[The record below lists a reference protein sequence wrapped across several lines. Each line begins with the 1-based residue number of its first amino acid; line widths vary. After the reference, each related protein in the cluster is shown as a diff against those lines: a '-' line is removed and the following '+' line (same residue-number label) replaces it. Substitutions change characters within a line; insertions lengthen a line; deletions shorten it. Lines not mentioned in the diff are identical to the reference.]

1 MKLRRMLAGLLSFA
15 MIATSSSLVN
25 IVYAG
30 EGDAT
35 QVIEDAEVQSL
46 SEDAEVQG
54 QSEDA
59 EVQEQSE
66 DAEVQDQSEDAEVQD
81 QSEDADEQSLSEES
95 EDAAEEPV
103 DTEADSEPSEELM
116 SNEASEDEDDENI
129 ELASTNVDN
138 YSVYGS
144 KWVPYDSLF
153 DKYEI
158 ENQIE
163 VPAAADV
170 GNLRPASGMYACFF
184 LPYNKDS
191 ITSLDSK
198 YDNYSIEIKGPDGSV
213 LDKLLFKDI
222 DEDYILNRV
231 VYANRDMTADRDL
244 SGYGVPRVA
253 DSIKIGT
260 NDDQSENRPYVEQAK
275 YFYYIDL
282 GEYISAIGDY
292 AFRVNIEGGMHS
304 DWRYY
309 KVSSVGNELTTP
321 QGLRWRENEG
331 SRFNGKVY
339 WDNVSGAS
347 GYIVKLYKK
356 KDVNNSPEQ
365 TNQKVFDE
373 DTLIKAVKTTNN
385 SAFLIRDYGNLTS
398 EEALGYYY
406 TVRAASTDPTTAPY
420 SQAAKSGNLAERLTA
435 PTGATWKKNGANTST
450 AHWKW
455 KKEKEIDPS
464 IKEFSVTLFKNGERV
479 TTKVVSQNET
489 NNAININGDEADY
502 SVSFEEELKG
512 ISPTSANYTFTVTA
526 LSDNDNR
533 PFVASSESVES
544 TGSWK
549 GESLGT
555 IGWNPSVASIVEFNV
570 RADGEYTLTLYK
582 DNKSI
587 YTKSLGKLY
596 KRDDPYYYDLKEYME
611 TAGQYYVRVTEKT
624 DKTFKEDTTLY
635 AIGNKPNLDDF
646 ITFPYDSVNKRY
658 TINIE
663 SIDEDQS
670 KAFRGETD
678 NTNLGE
684 FDVMI
689 EKSRFRVQANNS
701 NQAVITQQELEKY
714 CVLSGASSVK
724 SIKIRALSKDT
735 SSYLHSKWKTFNL
748 NVDASKVSIN
758 TTGKLTDTIKYS
770 ITGNKGNV
778 NLVITGNGDMLDY
791 FNPDVP
797 TPGDKKVTPWAS
809 FGSQIKS
816 ITIDDRITKIGDYAF
831 YNLTGISAIKM
842 PSALTTIGDYSFYG
856 CKGLKT
862 VEFPKNVSSI
872 GKSAFGNTTALSK
885 VVFTGDAPKIIY
897 KLRDD
902 NGKIDADAS
911 FYQNTTLYY
920 STRQSYG
927 WTSKITKV
935 NNVRYWNDYK
945 IAETVIPL
953 EKVTVKYANKGTS
966 VYRDS
971 NVDIYTS
978 IGPAQLNIKAFSDPE
993 DASNKNVTWKSSN
1006 TSVAKILS
1014 SSGNTAVIEITGKVG
1029 YSTITAVSKYSS
1041 KITDTLV
1048 IASYDSNDKNV
1059 TKNEG
1064 GYWVKSGSNY
1074 YYMDAGTKKVLT
1086 GWQEVPTYNDWS
1098 KWNSSKNS
1106 SKISETGT
1114 DGLEKLSE
1122 WHYFNRKTGARM
1134 TGWLTEYEKDENGN
1148 QILYYLDPSTGSLT
1162 YGNKKISGKWY
1173 HFNDPA
1179 SDDPA
1184 PTVTPQDCNDKSQ
1197 GGPSSKSI
1205 ENIIG
1210 CAQIGWVK
1218 NSGIKYKYYN
1228 KNGQALTGWN
1238 EIGEDKWYYF
1248 DGNGIIQTGWTK
1260 VGSNWYYF
1268 GNNPAAD
1275 TYGIKQY
1282 GDDDTVT
1289 YKGMRTY
1296 AVLDLY
1302 DENTDN
1308 NGPITDKTVSGC
1320 VNMFLM
1326 TGKNFDNKNEVN
1338 NSKLVSGWDGNN
1350 EKYYNPTTFQ
1360 LQTGFVKIG
1369 SSYYYFR
1376 TVKDATNESNLDKK
1390 ILGKKIKYEGSL
1402 TSGFVDYYL
1411 KGNVMTEVEDIR
1423 SISGDSTP
1431 IYRFNKNG
1439 VLTKTYKKGDYALV
1453 DPTINQNTANGE
1465 VQLNDK
1471 YYYIKSGN
1479 FATGF
1484 VDVATPEADVLSPT
1498 KSNPDATKKQK
1509 ITHTWYFSPTDTY
1522 AKRGIQHIGDK
1533 YYLFDQAY
1541 HQVKDKA
1548 YYRDNGVWKPYP
1560 ANVFVNIANLKDE
1573 TINAYDKSGYDLTKT
1588 DVKPNE
1594 GVDASS
1600 GLYKKDNT
1608 NAVSESYTYW
1618 FKGGVL
1624 ATGWYKNVYT
1634 DQNTN
1639 KKVTDYFY
1647 FDPTPGDN
1655 YGRKLSKGWHNI
1667 SGSWYE
1673 FDAEGKAVLH
1683 TAVEDGTMT
1692 ATITPMEVD
1701 NSAAKGGDSGKTY
1714 HQLTD
1719 ASGKAKGW
1727 TRNETVSGKIKALN
1741 PVDGFYKITY
1751 GDTIYDGT
1759 EVAGGIAV
1767 TYLTKGVVA
1776 SGFKT
1781 IKCASNKTVAAN
1793 VTKSRK
1799 FYFDPS
1805 SGEMQS
1811 GFEKIGGKYYYFYT
1825 GNEKLGEP
1833 NSDKAILNNGDYVKG
1848 ELAGNVWIA
1857 IKGGTTYV
1865 IPAVANPG
1873 RPNANGNDKKYD
1885 TDIYRN
1891 GPVDAVLEDANTK
1904 LYYINSDGTL
1914 KTGWLTLSYKA
1925 RYTREYKDPIT
1936 NEEPKTLDITIK
1948 EMVYFDPSNPPEK
1961 IDSEPPATS
1970 YGQMLRSQIV
1980 DNRNYYVDKYGIR
1993 Q

>member
-30 EGDAT
+30 ESDAT
-35 QVIEDAEVQSL
+35 QVVEDAEVQSL
-46 SEDAEVQG
+46 SENAEVQN

-66 DAEVQDQSEDAEVQD
+66 DAEVQDQSEDA
-81 QSEDADEQSLSEES
+81 DEQSLSEES
-95 EDAAEEPV
+95 DDEAEEPV
-103 DTEADSEPSEELM
+103 DKEADSEPSEELM
-116 SNEASEDEDDENI
+116 SNEALEDEDDENI

-138 YSVYGS
+138 YNVYGS
-144 KWVPYDSLF
+144 MWVPYDSLF

-158 ENQIE
+158 ENQME
-163 VPAAADV
+163 VPAAADAAE
-170 GNLRPASGMYACFF
+170 LKPASGMYACFF

-260 NDDQSENRPYVEQAK
+260 NDDQSDNRPYVEQAK

-304 DWRYY
+304 DWCYY
-309 KVSSVGNELTTP
+309 KVTNPGVELNSPNNTSLIWMESDAATK
-321 QGLRWRENEG
+321 
-331 SRFNGKVY
+331 FNGI
-339 WDNVSGAS
+339 VSWEAVGGAS
-347 GYIVKLYKK
+347 GYIVKLYKMK
-356 KDVNNSPEQ
+356 EEKDSPEQ
-365 TNQKVFDE
+365 TDQKVFDE

-385 SAFLIRDYGNLTS
+385 KAFLIDDYGNLTS
-398 EEALGYYY
+398 EEALKYYY
-406 TVRAASTDPTTAPY
+406 TVRTVSKEPGQEGKSIYSEEVKSTTLG
-420 SQAAKSGNLAERLTA
+420 QRLTA
-435 PTGATWKKNGANTST
+435 PTNASWKAGNDNTST

-455 KKEKEIDPS
+455 AKKEDTDGK
-464 IKEFSVTLFKNGERV
+464 IKQFAVTLFKNGEVV
-479 TTKVVSQNET
+479 TTKVCSKSDDDKSFENIE
-489 NNAININGDEADY
+489 NNVENSY
-502 SVSFEEELKG
+502 SVSFEDELKG
-512 ISPTSANYTFTVTA
+512 ISPSSANYTFTVTA
-526 LSDNDNR
+526 VSDNSNR
-533 PFVASSESVES
+533 PFVASSVSVES
-544 TGSWK
+544 DSAWE
-549 GESLGT
+549 GESLGSIEWDT
-555 IGWNPSVASIVEFNV
+555 NKASIVKFTAKAE
-570 RADGEYTLTLYK
+570 GEYTLTLYR
-582 DNKSI
+582 DGKSI
-587 YTKSLGKLY
+587 YPKSLGKFE
-596 KRDDPYYYDLKEYME
+596 KGDSHSYDLKEYME
-611 TAGQYYVRVTEKT
+611 TAGQYIARVTEKT
-624 DKTFKEDTTLY
+624 DKTFKEETDPYTISAGGKLTD
-635 AIGNKPNLDDF
+635 N
-646 ITFPYDSVNKRY
+646 ITFTYDSLTRKY
-658 TINIE
+658 TINIQ
-663 SIDEDQS
+663 SIGDIDSQS
-670 KAFRGETD
+670 KAFCGE
-678 NTNLGE
+678 NGE
-684 FDVMI
+684 AGKGWFDVMI
-689 EKSRFRVQANNS
+689 EKSRFRVGAKNNGD
-701 NQAVITQQELEKY
+701 NYKAVITKQELDKY
-714 CVLSGASSVK
+714 CVLSGTSSVK
-724 SIKIRALSKDT
+724 NIKIRALSSDT
-735 SSYLHSKWKTFNL
+735 SKYLHSNWKTFSFNA
-748 NVDASKVSIN
+748 DANNISIN
-758 TTGKLTDTIKYS
+758 STGDLNNTIKYS
-770 ITGNKGNV
+770 LTGKKGNV
-778 NLVITGNGDMLDY
+778 KLEIIGSGEMPDF

-797 TPGDKKVTPWAS
+797 TPSDDLVAPWAS

-816 ITIDDRITKIGDYAF
+816 ITIDDRITKIGNYAF
-831 YNLTGISAIKM
+831 YNMGGISSIKM
-842 PSALTTIGDYSFYG
+842 PSALEKIGNYSFYG

-862 VEFPKNVSSI
+862 VEFPKNVDSI
-872 GKSAFGNTTALSK
+872 GKSAFGNVSALSK
-885 VVFTGDAPKIIY
+885 AVFTGDAPDVCE
-897 KLRDD
+897 LRDK
-902 NGKIDADAS
+902 NGKIDEDAS

-920 STRQSYG
+920 STRQPAG
-927 WTSKITKV
+927 WTENITTV
-935 NNVRYWNDYK
+935 NKVRYWNDYK

-953 EKVTVKYANKGTS
+953 ETITVKYADVGTS
-966 VYRDS
+966 VYKNG

-978 IGPAQLNIKAFSDPE
+978 VGPAQLNIKAFPDPV
-993 DASNKNVTWKSSN
+993 DASNQNVTWKSSN

-1014 SSGNTAVIEITGKVG
+1014 SSGNKAVLEITGNAG

-1048 IASYDSNDKNV
+1048 IASYASNDNNV

-1098 KWNSSKNS
+1098 KWNSAKSGR
-1106 SKISETGT
+1106 IDEG
-1114 DGLEKLSE
+1114 GLTPE

-1134 TGWLTEYEKDENGN
+1134 TGWLTEYEKDKNGN

-1162 YGNKKISGKWY
+1162 YGNKKIGGKWY
-1173 HFNDPA
+1173 YFNELIP
-1179 SDDPA
+1179 DD
-1184 PTVTPQDCNDKSQ
+1184 TNQVVTPETCNENPSNCSIDK
-1197 GGPSSKSI
+1197 I
-1205 ENIIG
+1205 TG
-1210 CAQIGWVK
+1210 CAQIGWVD
-1218 NSGIKYKYYN
+1218 NNGIKYKYYN

-1268 GNNPAAD
+1268 GNKPADD

-1296 AVLDLY
+1296 AVLDLRT
-1302 DENTDN
+1302 EPN
-1308 NGPITDKTVSGC
+1308 NRPITDKEVSGC

-1376 TVKDATNESNLDKK
+1376 TVNDVTSGDVVDKEK
-1390 ILGKKIKYEGSL
+1390 LGKKIKYEDSE
-1402 TSGFVDYYL
+1402 TAGFVDYYL
-1411 KGNVMTEVEDIR
+1411 DNQSKKMVVLPDKNGNDFS
-1423 SISGDSTP
+1423 SIAEETP

-1439 VLTKTYKKGDYALV
+1439 VLTKTYKKGDYDLV
-1453 DPTINQNTANGE
+1453 DPTVNKNTANGVIE
-1465 VQLNDK
+1465 NGTDK
-1471 YYYIKSGN
+1471 YYIKNGN

-1484 VDVATPEADVLSPT
+1484 VDVATPEAIVLSPT
-1498 KSNPDATKKQK
+1498 KTDQNATKKQK

-1522 AKRGIQHIGDK
+1522 AKKGIQHIGDK
-1533 YYLFDQAY
+1533 YYLFDQDY

-1548 YYRDNGVWKPYP
+1548 YYLDSGVYKPYP

-1573 TINAYDKSGYDLTKT
+1573 TINAYDKSGSDLTGT
-1588 DVKPNE
+1588 DVKPDE

-1608 NAVSESYTYW
+1608 NAGSESYTYW

-1624 ATGWYKNVYT
+1624 ATGWYKAPYIELVNGKNVTKY
-1634 DQNTN
+1634 
-1639 KKVTDYFY
+1639 DYFY
-1647 FDPTPGDN
+1647 FDPTLGVN

-1673 FDAEGKAVLH
+1673 FDEEGKAVLH
-1683 TAVEDGTMT
+1683 TAAVASDTTMT
-1692 ATITPMEVD
+1692 AKITPMKVD
-1701 NSAAKGGDSGKTY
+1701 NSGRQGVEGVTY
-1714 HQLTD
+1714 YQLTD

-1727 TRNETVSGKIKALN
+1727 TKLSDPNNLKSKAIN
-1741 PVDGFYKITY
+1741 PVDGFYNIKY
-1751 GDTIYDGT
+1751 DDTIYT
-1759 EVAGGIAV
+1759 GGFSDEIKV
-1767 TYLTKGVVA
+1767 TYLTRGVVA

-1799 FYFDPS
+1799 FYFDPI

-1833 NSDKAILNNGDYVKG
+1833 NSDKVILNNGDYVKG

-1857 IKGGTTYV
+1857 INGGTTYV
-1865 IPAVANPG
+1865 IPAVADLK
-1873 RPNANGNDKKYD
+1873 RTNGNDKKYD

-1925 RYTREYKDPIT
+1925 RYTPGYKDPIT

-1948 EMVYFDPSNPPEK
+1948 EMVYFDPSNPPETL
-1961 IDSEPPATS
+1961 DSEPPATS
-1970 YGQMLRSQIV
+1970 YGQMLRSRIV

>member
-46 SEDAEVQG
+46 SEDAEVQER
-54 QSEDA
+54 SEDA

-66 DAEVQDQSEDAEVQD
+66 DAEGQDQSENAE
-81 QSEDADEQSLSEES
+81 EQSLSEES
-95 EDAAEEPV
+95 DDAAEELV
-103 DTEADSEPSEELM
+103 DTEADSELSEELM

-138 YSVYGS
+138 YNVYGS
-144 KWVPYDSLF
+144 KWVPYNSLF

-163 VPAAADV
+163 VPAVADAV
-170 GNLRPASGMYACFF
+170 GLRPTSGLYACFF

-244 SGYGVPRVA
+244 RGDGVQRVA

-260 NDDQSENRPYVEQAK
+260 NDDTSGNRPYVEQAK

-282 GEYISAIGDY
+282 GEYISTAGDY

-304 DWRYY
+304 DWCYY
-309 KVSSVGNELTTP
+309 NVTNPGIALNPPNNASLIWMESDVATK
-321 QGLRWRENEG
+321 
-331 SRFNGKVY
+331 FNGI
-339 WDNVSGAS
+339 VSWVAVEGAS

-356 KDVNNSPEQ
+356 KDVNESPEQ
-365 TNQKVFDE
+365 TDQKVFDE

-624 DKTFKEDTTLY
+624 DKTFKEDTPLY
-635 AIGNKPNLDDF
+635 AIGSNRPNLEDYR
-646 ITFPYDSVNKRY
+646 ITFTYNSVNKLY

-663 SIDEDQS
+663 SIGGTDQS
-670 KAFRGETD
+670 IAFRGGTYDTD
-678 NTNLGE
+678 VGE

-689 EKSRFRVQANNS
+689 EKARFRAPADKNNK
-701 NQAVITQQELEKY
+701 AVITQQELEKY

-758 TTGKLTDTIKYS
+758 TTGTLINSEGHESDIKYS
-770 ITGNKGNV
+770 ITGKEGNV
-778 NLVITGNGDMLDY
+778 NLVITGNGDMPDY
-791 FNPDVP
+791 FNPNVP
-797 TPGDKKVTPWAS
+797 TPGDKQVTPWAS

-953 EKVTVKYANKGTS
+953 EKITVKYADKGTS
-966 VYRDS
+966 VYDTK

-978 IGPAQLNIKAFSDPE
+978 VGPAQLNIKAFPDPE

-1014 SSGNTAVIEITGKVG
+1014 SSGNTAVIDITGKAG

-1074 YYMDAGTKKVLT
+1074 YYMDATTDEKKVVT
-1086 GWQEVPTYNDWS
+1086 GWRKVPTYNDWS
-1098 KWNSSKNS
+1098 KWNSAKSGR
-1106 SKISETGT
+1106 IDEEDLTP
-1114 DGLEKLSE
+1114 E

-1173 HFNDPA
+1173 YFNEKVADNTNVYDPEKCNE
-1179 SDDPA
+1179 DPSA
-1184 PTVTPQDCNDKSQ
+1184 Y
-1197 GGPSSKSI
+1197 SI
-1205 ENIIG
+1205 DNITG
-1210 CAQIGWVK
+1210 CAQIGWVE

-1228 KNGQALTGWN
+1228 KNGQAVTGWN

-1260 VGSNWYYF
+1260 VGSSWYYL
-1268 GNNPAAD
+1268 GTDNA

-1282 GDDDTVT
+1282 GADDTVT

-1296 AVLDLY
+1296 AVLDLRTY
-1302 DENTDN
+1302 PDN
-1308 NGPITDKTVSGC
+1308 RPITDKEVSGC

-1376 TVKDATNESNLDKK
+1376 TANDGGK
-1390 ILGKKIKYEGSL
+1390 LGSKIKYTGSES
-1402 TSGFVDYYL
+1402 SGTVDYYL
-1411 KGNVMTEVEDIR
+1411 DNNGKMVVLPDKNDPNFS
-1423 SISGDSTP
+1423 SIDNETP

-1439 VLTKTYKKGDYALV
+1439 VLTKTYKKGDFALV
-1453 DPTINQNTANGE
+1453 DPIFNKNTANGLIE
-1465 VQLNDK
+1465 KGTDK

-1484 VDVATPEADVLSPT
+1484 VDVAKPEAEVLSPT
-1498 KSNPDATKKQK
+1498 KSDPNATKKQK

-1522 AKRGIQHIGDK
+1522 AKKGIQHIGDK
-1533 YYLFDQAY
+1533 YYLFDQAF

-1548 YYRDNGVWKPYP
+1548 YYLDSGVYKPYP
-1560 ANVFVNIANLKDE
+1560 ANVFVNIANLNDG
-1573 TINAYDKSGYDLTKT
+1573 TINAYDKSGSELTGT
-1588 DVKPNE
+1588 DVKPNV
-1594 GVDASS
+1594 GGTASS
-1600 GLYKKDNT
+1600 GLYKEDDT
-1608 NAVSESYTYW
+1608 TTGSESYTYW

-1624 ATGWYKNVYT
+1624 ATGWYKAPYIESVNGKNVTKY
-1634 DQNTN
+1634 
-1639 KKVTDYFY
+1639 DYFY

-1673 FDAEGKAVLH
+1673 FDEEGKAVLH
-1683 TAVEDGTMT
+1683 TAVEGDTMT
-1692 ATITPMEVD
+1692 ATITPMKVD
-1701 NSAAKGGDSGKTY
+1701 NSGVNSNATSIDGY
-1714 HQLTD
+1714 QLTD

-1727 TRNETVSGKIKALN
+1727 IENYIDANGRAKTRN
-1741 PVDGFYKITY
+1741 PVDGFYNITY
-1751 GDTIYDGT
+1751 GDTIYDGN
-1759 EVAGGIAV
+1759 EFAGGIAV

-1781 IKCASNKTVAAN
+1781 IKCASNKTVATN

-1825 GNEKLGEP
+1825 GKEKLEVP
-1833 NSDKAILNNGDYVKG
+1833 NSNSTIEILAGDYVKG
-1848 ELAGNVWIA
+1848 ELASNVWIA
-1857 IKGGTTYV
+1857 VKSGENVSGTTTTYV
-1865 IPAVANPG
+1865 IPAVANPA
-1873 RPNANGNDKKYD
+1873 RNNGNDKKYD

-1925 RYTREYKDPIT
+1925 RYTKGYKDPIT

-1948 EMVYFDPSNPPEK
+1948 EMVYFDPSNPPETL
-1961 IDSEPPATS
+1961 DSEPPTSS
-1970 YGQMLRSQIV
+1970 YGQMLRSRIV